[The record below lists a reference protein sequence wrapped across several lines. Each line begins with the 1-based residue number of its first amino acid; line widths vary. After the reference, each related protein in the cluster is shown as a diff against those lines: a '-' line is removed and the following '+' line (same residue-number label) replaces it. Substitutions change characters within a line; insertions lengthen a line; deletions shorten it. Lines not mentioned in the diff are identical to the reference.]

1 METKDIK
8 DIKFTTKS
16 IMLTDKQMQT
26 IEDLLDTLCDMG
38 CGDFDDIDYRNLSKQ
53 DASELISEM
62 LDKIDELD
70 FYDDPLW
77 DCGDPLYDCG
87 DR

>member
-16 IMLTDKQMQT
+16 IMLTDKQKDM
-26 IEDLLDTLCDMG
+26 ISDLIDLLIDMDCD
-38 CGDFDDIDYRNLSKQ
+38 DYSDLKYWELSKQ
-53 DASELISEM
+53 DASKIISEM

-70 FYDDPLW
+70 FYDDPL
-77 DCGDPLYDCG
+77 YDCG

>member
-1 METKDIK
+1 MKID
-8 DIKFTTKS
+8 DIKFSTKL
-16 IMLTDKQMQT
+16 IMLTDKQKET
-26 IEDLLDTLCDMG
+26 IENLLDTLCDMG
-38 CGDFDDIDYRNLSKQ
+38 CDDFDDIQYWKLSKQ

-70 FYDDPLW
+70 FYDSHDFDFDFDPVH
-77 DCGDPLYDCG
+77 DVG

>member
-38 CGDFDDIDYRNLSKQ
+38 CDDFDDIDYRNLSKQ

-70 FYDDPLW
+70 FYDDLLW

>member
-26 IEDLLDTLCDMG
+26 IENLLDTLCDMG
-38 CGDFDDIDYRNLSKQ
+38 CDDFYEIDYRNLSKQ
-53 DASELISEM
+53 DASKLISKM
-62 LDKIDELD
+62 LDKIDKIN
-70 FYDDPLW
+70 FYDNYDFDFDPVW
-77 DCGDPLYDCG
+77 DCGD
-87 DR
+87 R

>member
-16 IMLTDKQMQT
+16 IMLTDKQKET
-26 IEDLLDTLCDMG
+26 IENLLDTLVDMG
-38 CGDFDDIDYRNLSKQ
+38 CGDFNEIDYWNLSKQ
-53 DASELISEM
+53 DASKLISEM
-62 LDKIDELD
+62 LDKIDEID

-77 DCGDPLYDCG
+77 DCGD
-87 DR
+87 R

>member
-16 IMLTDKQMQT
+16 IMLTDKQKDM
-26 IEDLLDTLCDMG
+26 ISDLIDLLIDMDCD
-38 CGDFDDIDYRNLSKQ
+38 DYSDLKYWELSKQ
-53 DASELISEM
+53 DASKLISEM

-70 FYDDPLW
+70 FYDDPL
-77 DCGDPLYDCG
+77 YDCG